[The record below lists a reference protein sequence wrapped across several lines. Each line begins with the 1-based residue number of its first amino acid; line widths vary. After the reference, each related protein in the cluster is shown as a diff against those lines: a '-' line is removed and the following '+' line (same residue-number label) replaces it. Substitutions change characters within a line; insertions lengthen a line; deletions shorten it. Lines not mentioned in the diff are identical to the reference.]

1 MFSMRQLLLKKLRR
15 NYEEIK
21 WNLERVSNS
30 KPFTHKYNWKS
41 IIYPS
46 KMDNWKTFEKINVT
60 IARNILYIKEK

>member
-1 MFSMRQLLLKKLRR
+1 MDDECFNAANVAL
-15 NYEEIK
+15 NYEDIK

-46 KMDNWKTFEKINVT
+46 KNG
-60 IARNILYIKEK
+60 